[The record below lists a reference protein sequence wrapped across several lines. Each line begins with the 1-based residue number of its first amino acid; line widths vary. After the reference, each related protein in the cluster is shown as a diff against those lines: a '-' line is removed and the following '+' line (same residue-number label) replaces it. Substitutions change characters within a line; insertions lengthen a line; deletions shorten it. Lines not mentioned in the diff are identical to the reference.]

1 MQNKKRL
8 FALLMCVGL
17 VLTLFVSSTYIVS
30 NAGHDCIGHGCDV
43 CEHIAEA
50 RALLQSF
57 ALLGLL
63 VALLFMADLLRRHFS
78 VADGIRLPAQ
88 GTLVG
93 WKVRLNN

>member
-1 MQNKKRL
+1 MKNMKRL

-30 NAGHDCIGHGCDV
+30 NADHDCIGHGCDV

-50 RALLQSF
+50 SALLNSF
-57 ALLGLL
+57 ALLGVL
-63 VALLFMADLLRRHFS
+63 VALLFMADLLRRRFS
-78 VADGIRLPAQ
+78 AAEEICLPAQ
-88 GTLVG
+88 ETLVG